1 VTDAGPKKLGIVR
14 DSYEVV
20 AVAVKQ
26 GYLRRD
32 ELGVAGVTTSHS
44 P

>member
-1 VTDAGPKKLGIVR
+1 VTDAGPRKLGIIG

-20 AVAVKQ
+20 AFAVEK

-32 ELGVAGVTTSHS
+32 ELFR
-44 P
+44 